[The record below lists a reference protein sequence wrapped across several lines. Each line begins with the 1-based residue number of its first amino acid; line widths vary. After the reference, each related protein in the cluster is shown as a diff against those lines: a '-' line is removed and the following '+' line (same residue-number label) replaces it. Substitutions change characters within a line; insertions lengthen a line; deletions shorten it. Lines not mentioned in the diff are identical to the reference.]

1 MDLRPFAPQDLDEV
15 LDLCRAEGWPSL
27 PADPERAGRLL
38 TNPGVTTYV
47 AEDGGAVVGFAYA
60 LSDGEL
66 QAYPATVVV
75 ATGHRRRGVGRRL
88 VDAAFSAFSAC
99 GAERLDLLSTADPF
113 YETFVHAGWSGFR
126 TYPGRR

>member
-1 MDLRPFAPQDLDEV
+1 VDLRPFAPQDLDEV

-27 PADPERAGRLL
+27 AGNPERAGRLL

-47 AEDGGAVVGFAYA
+47 ADDEGTVVGFAYL

-66 QAYPATVVV
+66 QAYLATMVV
-75 ATGHRRRGVGRRL
+75 AGGHRRRGLGRGL
-88 VDAAFSAFSAC
+88 VEAAFSAC

-113 YETFVHAGWSGFR
+113 YETFVHARWSGFR
-126 TYPGRR
+126 LYPDGPDT

>member
-1 MDLRPFAPQDLDEV
+1 VDLRPFAPQDLDEV

-27 PADPERAGRLL
+27 PADPARAGRLL

-47 AEDGGAVVGFAYA
+47 ADDEGTVVGIASV

-66 QAYPATVVV
+66 QAYLATVVV
-75 ATGHRRRGVGRRL
+75 ATGHRRRGLGGRL
-88 VDAAFSAFSAC
+88 VEAAFSAC

-113 YETFVHAGWSGFR
+113 YETFVHARWPGFR
-126 TYPGRR
+126 IYPDRR